1 MTREQNI
8 FGAKYGN
15 KENTA
20 KKKKKAEWINNMEK
34 ELEET
39 EEVSKAKIH
48 LNSTPHLDSIFN
60 NGYLQEIYNSLISI
74 GLFLE
79 K

>member
-1 MTREQNI
+1 MGTKRTQQ
-8 FGAKYGN
+8 
-15 KENTA
+15 
-20 KKKKKAEWINNMEK
+20 KKAEWVNNMEK

-39 EEVSKAKIH
+39 EEVSKAIIRLDSLRATLKKVS
-48 LNSTPHLDSIFN
+48 NWKTPHLDSIFK
-60 NGYLQEIYNSLISI
+60 NGYLQEIYNSLISP